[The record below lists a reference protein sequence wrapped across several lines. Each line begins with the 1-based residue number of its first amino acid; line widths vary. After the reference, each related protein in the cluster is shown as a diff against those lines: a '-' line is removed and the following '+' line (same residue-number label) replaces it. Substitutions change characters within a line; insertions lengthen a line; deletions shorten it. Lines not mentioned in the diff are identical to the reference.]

1 MKKVDV
7 TKILYWFVLVSFIV
21 PIVYLILKMAFFMN
35 ENDTKSRADYAL
47 MLVQCVLGIL
57 VINLPSL
64 LAKKL
69 KFDIPPALY
78 IMYILFLYGAIFLG
92 EVRSF
97 YYKVPHW
104 DDILHFCSS
113 MMTGMFGFMLVAI
126 LNQNKRIAVNLSPVF
141 ICIFAFSFSVMIG
154 SVWEIYEYTFD
165 GILGLNMQKFRFE
178 DGTNLVGHA
187 ALRDTMKDIIVDCCG
202 ALLASVV
209 GFVSI
214 KNRKGWTY
222 EYIAEEKKDKQKDE
236 QQNESTEN

>member
-1 MKKVDV
+1 MKKVDI
-7 TKILYWFVLVSFIV
+7 TKILYWFVLGSFIV
-21 PIVYLILKMAFFMN
+21 PIAYLILKMAFFMHD
-35 ENDTKSRADYAL
+35 NDANPRADYAL
-47 MLVQCVLGIL
+47 MLVQCILGVI

-64 LAKKL
+64 FAKKL

-97 YYKVPHW
+97 YYNVPHW
-104 DDILHFCSS
+104 DDVLHFCSS

-154 SVWEIYEYTFD
+154 AVWEIYEYTFD
-165 GILGLNMQKFRFE
+165 GLLGLNMQKFRLE
-178 DGTNLVGHA
+178 DGTELLGHD
-187 ALRDTMKDIIVDCCG
+187 ALRDTMKDIIVDCLG
-202 ALLASVV
+202 AMLATVL
-209 GFVSI
+209 GYVSI

-222 EYIAEEKKDKQKDE
+222 KYITDDMNEEGEK
-236 QQNESTEN
+236 SPV

>member
-1 MKKVDV
+1 MKKVDI

-35 ENDTKSRADYAL
+35 ENDTKTRADYAL
-47 MLVQCVLGIL
+47 MLVQCILGII

-97 YYKVPHW
+97 YYNVPHW
-104 DDILHFCSS
+104 DDVLHFCSS

-165 GILGLNMQKFRFE
+165 GILGLNMQKFRLE

-202 ALLASVV
+202 ALLATVL
-209 GFVSI
+209 GFISI

-222 EYIAEEKKDKQKDE
+222 KYIAEEQHDE